1 LACIGGTHNLE
12 VAVTHN
18 AGLSTSLTPLT
29 WLYDMS
35 LTKPINADGLKTIN
49 DDVTIGVPALK
60 LLLDEPG
67 K

>member
-1 LACIGGTHNLE
+1 
-12 VAVTHN
+12 
-18 AGLSTSLTPLT
+18 
-29 WLYDMS
+29 MS
-35 LTKPINADGLKTIN
+35 LAKPINADGLKTIN